1 MPRQRVLVLNPPTK
15 FREIRRLLSKNISL
29 VRGFYRDIEIVF
41 TSTDIRILIK
51 GKDLR
56 SFDFVWVTGSWSKR
70 DLAKVISL
78 YLTHHHHPHTVVEEG
93 AGVSKLVDMTVFA
106 LAKLAQPRSYYCSR
120 TEYLRRSEEIA
131 TVCKFPL
138 IAKDVK
144 GTFGRHSFL
153 ARNLKELK
161 EKLFMAHENTDFIFQ
176 EYIENEYDWG
186 VIVGNNVVLSA
197 EKSYRKQDDLT
208 FMNHASGGATE
219 VFVPV
224 QEVPAKIKEMAI
236 RASELLNLSWA
247 RSDILVSTSTGKAYV
262 LETNR
267 SPRMTSKSTEVK
279 AFADYI
285 DAFLKTNK

>member
-1 MPRQRVLVLNPPTK
+1 MARQRVLVLNPPTK
-15 FREIRRLLSKNISL
+15 FREIRRLLGKDISL
-29 VRGFYRDIEIVF
+29 IRGFYRDIEIIF
-41 TSTDIRILIK
+41 TSTDMRILIN

-56 SFDFVWVTGSWSKR
+56 TFDFVWVTGSWSKR
-70 DLAKVISL
+70 DLVKVISL
-78 YLTHHHHPHTVVEEG
+78 YLTHHQHPHTVVEEG

-120 TEYLRRSEEIA
+120 TEYIRRAEEIA

-153 ARNLKELK
+153 ARTLRELK
-161 EKLFMAHENTDFIFQ
+161 EKLFMADDQTDFIFQ
-176 EYIENEYDWG
+176 EYIDNDYDWG
-186 VIVGNNVVLSA
+186 VIVGNSTVLSA
-197 EKSYRKQDDLT
+197 EKSYRKQNDLT

-219 VFVPV
+219 VFVPT
-224 QEVPAKIKEMAI
+224 QDVPQRVKDMAI
-236 RASELLNLSWA
+236 QASTLLNLSWA
-247 RSDILVSTSTGKAYV
+247 RSDILVCKSSGKHYI

-279 AFADYI
+279 AFADFI
-285 DAFLKTNK
+285 RRFFPKR

>member
-1 MPRQRVLVLNPPTK
+1 MTRKRVLVLNPPTK
-15 FREIRRLLSKNISL
+15 FREIRKVLGKSISL
-29 VRGFYRDIEIVF
+29 VRGFYRDIEMVF
-41 TSTDIRILIK
+41 TSTDMRVVIK

-56 SFDFVWVTGSWSKR
+56 NFDFVWVTGSWSKR

-78 YLTHHHHPHTVVEEG
+78 YLTHYNRPHTVVEEG

-120 TEYLRRSEEIA
+120 TEYLRRAEEIA

-161 EKLFMAHENTDFIFQ
+161 EKLFMANEHTDFIFQ
-176 EYIENEYDWG
+176 EYIENDYDWG
-186 VIVGNNVVLSA
+186 VIVGNNEVLSA
-197 EKSYRKQDDLT
+197 EKSYRKQNDLT

-219 VFVPV
+219 VFVPK
-224 QEVPAKIKEMAI
+224 QEVPPKVQEMAI
-236 RASELLNLSWA
+236 QASKLLGLTWA
-247 RSDILVSTSTGKAYV
+247 RSDILVCKTSGKSYI

-267 SPRMTSKSTEVK
+267 SPRMTSESTEVQ
-279 AFADYI
+279 AFAEYI
-285 DAFLKTNK
+285 NAFMKTQ